1 MTARDN
7 PDEDLKEEISMQLQQ
22 QDVEARIM

>member
-7 PDEDLKEEISMQLQQ
+7 PDEGLKEEISMQLQQ
-22 QDVEARIM
+22 QDVEARTK